1 VLVAVLS
8 LALLRGALFGAIG
21 GFAAGLLLDT
31 ANLGTLGFTSLLLTL
46 AGYWIGRYGETTGRD
61 RAHAPFVS
69 VGVVTVLYALG
80 SLLLHFVLGEPAP
93 ARAVLIDGLLPAV
106 ALNLLLTAPVYGVAR
121 RVLRPV
127 SWTDRTSEVRLL
139 G

>member
-1 VLVAVLS
+1 M
-8 LALLRGALFGAIG
+8 
-21 GFAAGLLLDT
+21 
-31 ANLGTLGFTSLLLTL
+31 
-46 AGYWIGRYGETTGRD
+46 
-61 RAHAPFVS
+61 
-69 VGVVTVLYALG
+69 TVLYALG
-80 SLLLHFVLGEPAP
+80 ALLLHFVLGEPAP

-106 ALNLLLTAPVYGVAR
+106 ALNLLLTAPVYAIVR

>member
-1 VLVAVLS
+1 
-8 LALLRGALFGAIG
+8 
-21 GFAAGLLLDT
+21 
-31 ANLGTLGFTSLLLTL
+31 
-46 AGYWIGRYGETTGRD
+46 ETTGRD

-80 SLLLHFVLGEPAP
+80 ALMLHFVLGEPAP
-93 ARAVLIDGLLPAV
+93 ARAVVIDGLLPAV
-106 ALNLLLTAPVYGVAR
+106 ALNLLLTAPVYAIVR